1 MTSMPSRIR
10 RGGVTSPGKNSFGKS
25 YLLLVVVRDVAAV
38 ERFCALII
46 AKCVMIYAV
55 ESRGGGRIF
64 FLKTRA
70 FSQV

>member
-1 MTSMPSRIR
+1 MTSMPPRIR

-46 AKCVMIYAV
+46 EYRSVT
-55 ESRGGGRIF
+55 SRKLYF
-64 FLKTRA
+64 
-70 FSQV
+70 